1 MVSTGRIGQNRAVIG
16 ALIIAV
22 ILVFVLPIAFLLSGA
37 VGAAILGWLLK
48 TNGDVTHEGSELIET
63 NY

>member
-1 MVSTGRIGQNRAVIG
+1 VVG

-22 ILVFVLPIAFLLSGA
+22 ILVFVLPVAFLMGGS

-48 TNGDVTHEGSELIET
+48 TDGEVTHEGSELIET